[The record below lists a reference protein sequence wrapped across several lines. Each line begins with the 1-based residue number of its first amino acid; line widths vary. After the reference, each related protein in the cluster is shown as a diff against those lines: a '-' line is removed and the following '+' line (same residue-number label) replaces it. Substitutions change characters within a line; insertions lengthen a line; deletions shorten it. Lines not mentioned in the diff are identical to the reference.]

1 MVFGI
6 SLGLTIGMAF
16 IAINTF
22 ILNLR
27 RKGQK
32 W

>member
-1 MVFGI
+1 MEFGI
-6 SLGLTIGMAF
+6 ALGLTLGVAF

-22 ILNLR
+22 ILGLR
-27 RKGQK
+27 KKGRK

>member
-1 MVFGI
+1 MEFGI
-6 SLGLTIGMAF
+6 ALGLTLGVAF

-22 ILNLR
+22 ILNMR
-27 RKGQK
+27 RKERK

>member
-1 MVFGI
+1 MEFGI
-6 SLGLTIGMAF
+6 ALGLTLGVAF

-22 ILNLR
+22 ILNM
-27 RKGQK
+27 RKKGRK